1 MLHRPI
7 FKLWNNSV
15 SISRKHSIN
24 IILIIPLFLN
34 HKLIKLEIRSLRVKL
49 ADFGLSRT
57 IERSGNDLSLFH
69 ARWTAPDVWDGYI
82 TANEYN
88 KEGNID
94 PWSEFFSVLVFI
106 AVNSFP
112 FSVFV
117 KNTNGFLD
125 LVSDVV
131 FGFFPIWVPVSL
143 RSERQ
148 ICTTTDLE
156 CRKTSVRSTY
166 HHCIGSIRVLITGM

>member
-7 FKLWNNSV
+7 FKLSNNSV

-94 PWSEFFSVLVFI
+94 P
-106 AVNSFP
+106 
-112 FSVFV
+112 
-117 KNTNGFLD
+117 
-125 LVSDVV
+125 
-131 FGFFPIWVPVSL
+131 
-143 RSERQ
+143 
-148 ICTTTDLE
+148 
-156 CRKTSVRSTY
+156 
-166 HHCIGSIRVLITGM
+166 